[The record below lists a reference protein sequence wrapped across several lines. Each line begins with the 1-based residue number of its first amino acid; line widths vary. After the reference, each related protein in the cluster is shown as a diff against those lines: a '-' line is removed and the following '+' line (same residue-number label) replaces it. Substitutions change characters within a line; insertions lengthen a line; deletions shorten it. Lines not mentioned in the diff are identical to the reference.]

1 MPRKKG
7 QSMSEWQNVGV
18 RSMGVYDLDIPTK
31 KELKRQITETP
42 ERVQVYSTDA
52 FGENRGKTWKADNL
66 VIGVKYSVTGPN
78 PYTSRKWYATVE
90 KLANGTI
97 KVS

>member
-1 MPRKKG
+1 MY
-7 QSMSEWQNVGV
+7 QNVGA
-18 RSMGVYDLDIPTK
+18 RSAGVYELDIPTK
-31 KELKRQITETP
+31 KVLKQAIVTDPT
-42 ERVQVYSTDA
+42 RVILYSTDA
-52 FGENRGKTWKADNL
+52 FGANAGKRWNGDNL
-66 VIGVKYSVTGPN
+66 EIGVRYSVTGPN

>member
-7 QSMSEWQNVGV
+7 QSMSEWHNVGATV
-18 RSMGVYDLDIPTK
+18 MSGVSDISTK
-31 KELKRQITETP
+31 KELKALIAEKP
-42 ERVQVYSTDA
+42 HWVSLYSTDA
-52 FGENRGKTWKADNL
+52 FGPNRGKSWNSDNL
-66 VIGVKYSVTGPN
+66 VVGDKYTVTGPN